1 MTSTSQRPHFASRL
15 GFIFAA
21 AGSAVGLGNI
31 WGFPTQVANHGG
43 GAFIAIY
50 IAVLLILAVPALYA
64 ELSIG
69 FVARANPVEALT
81 RSCPRFPQIGKS
93 LGLISI
99 FAAIMMLGFYN
110 ILAGWMLAHTA
121 GSLFEF
127 VGWVDAHQFAVQNSI
142 PRNLIFCGLVVVLTA
157 SIILAGV
164 QRGIETWS
172 KRLMPVLLALL
183 IVLIIYVMTLPGALE
198 GLTQFLTP
206 DIAVFGQPKL
216 YLAAMGQAF
225 FSLSVGV
232 GGMMIYGSYLR
243 KNENLNKL
251 TFSVAG
257 LDTLVAI
264 LAGLLIIPAL
274 FAAKHVGLTIMSNGE
289 LIGRSQ
295 LIFEVLPALFNGIS
309 WLGGLLGVAFFG
321 LMSIASITSTISSC
335 EVPVSYL
342 SESRQMTRKRSVILV
357 SLIVLSINCVIIFNF
372 ELLFRAIIGLLT
384 HFMLPLM
391 GLCYFIV
398 IGWLRTWPDSQNS
411 ALITQLFKWHIRI
424 VCPAL
429 MLLVFYSVI

>member
-1 MTSTSQRPHFASRL
+1 M
-15 GFIFAA
+15 
-21 AGSAVGLGNI
+21 
-31 WGFPTQVANHGG
+31 
-43 GAFIAIY
+43 
-50 IAVLLILAVPALYA
+50 AVPALYA

-69 FVARANPVEALT
+69 FVARANPIEALT
-81 RSCPRFPQIGKS
+81 RSCPRCPQIGKS

-121 GSLFEF
+121 GSIFAF
-127 VGWVDAHQFAVQNSI
+127 VGWTEAHQFAVQNSI
-142 PRNLIFCGLVVVLTA
+142 PRNLVFCGFVVVLTA

-164 QRGIETWS
+164 QRGIEAWS
-172 KRLMPVLLALL
+172 KRLMPLLLLLL
-183 IVLIIYVMTLPGALE
+183 ILLISYVLTLPGALQ

-206 DIAVFGQPKL
+206 NMAVSAEPTL

-232 GGMMIYGSYLR
+232 GGMMIYGSCLR
-243 KNENLNKL
+243 KTENLNKL

-257 LDTLVAI
+257 LDTLVAV
-264 LAGLLIIPAL
+264 LARLLIIPAL

-295 LIFEVLPALFNGIS
+295 LMFEVLPALFNGIS
-309 WLGGLLGVAFFG
+309 WLGGPLGIAFFG

-342 SESRQMTRKRSVILV
+342 FESRQMTRKRSVILV
-357 SLIVLSINCVIIFNF
+357 SLIVLCINCVIILNF
-372 ELLFRAIIGLLT
+372 ELSFRAIISLLT
-384 HFMLPLM
+384 HFMLPL
-391 GLCYFIV
+391 
-398 IGWLRTWPDSQNS
+398 IG
-411 ALITQLFKWHIRI
+411 
-424 VCPAL
+424 
-429 MLLVFYSVI
+429 

>member
-1 MTSTSQRPHFASRL
+1 MASSSQSRPHFASRL
-15 GFIFAA
+15 GFVFAA

-50 IAVLLILAVPALYA
+50 IAVLLVLAVPALYA

-69 FVARANPVEALT
+69 FHARANPVDALT
-81 RSCPRFPQIGKS
+81 LSCPGAPKLGRV
-93 LGLISI
+93 LGLTSI

-110 ILAGWMLAHTA
+110 ILAGWMLAHAA
-121 GSLFEF
+121 GSVFELFGWSDAYQF
-127 VGWVDAHQFAVQNSI
+127 VTQNSI
-142 PRNLIFCGLVVVLTA
+142 ARNLIFSGLVVALTA

-172 KRLMPVLLALL
+172 KRLMPLLLALL
-183 IVLIIYVMTLPGALE
+183 ICLIIYVLTLPGALL
-198 GLTQFLTP
+198 GLTQFLAP
-206 DIAVFGQPKL
+206 DTAVFSEPKL

-232 GGMMIYGSYLR
+232 GGMMIYSSYLR
-243 KNENLNKL
+243 KNENLSKL

-295 LIFEVLPALFNGIS
+295 LIFEVLPALFSGIS
-309 WLGGLLGVAFFG
+309 WFGILLGAAFFG

-342 SESRQMTRKRSVILV
+342 TESQNMTRRKAVLLYQST
-357 SLIVLSINCVIIFNF
+357 LIC
-372 ELLFRAIIGLLT
+372 A
-384 HFMLPLM
+384 H
-391 GLCYFIV
+391 
-398 IGWLRTWPDSQNS
+398 S
-411 ALITQLFKWHIRI
+411 ARVKMAYIKAY
-424 VCPAL
+424 C
-429 MLLVFYSVI
+429 